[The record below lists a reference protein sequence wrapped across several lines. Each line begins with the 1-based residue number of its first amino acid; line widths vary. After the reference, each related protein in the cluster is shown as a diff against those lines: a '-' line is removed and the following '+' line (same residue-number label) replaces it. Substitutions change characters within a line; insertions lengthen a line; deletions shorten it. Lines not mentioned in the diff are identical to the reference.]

1 MLLVLVLLRV
11 ALLETWSWP
20 RRYVRSGKPGSKPSD
35 CLPLLLETDDEERER
50 EGGRKREEKRSE
62 ERETEE
68 GEKERRRLGSL
79 LALCLLPAVV
89 WTPAAQPTALDV
101 RALSSPPVPS
111 CLRSCGREWRPSSAR
126 GQQTGC
132 RWTESHDSVDGASTE
147 GGRGGV
153 TVRGRRGSRGVRR
166 GRRRAF

>member
-1 MLLVLVLLRV
+1 M
-11 ALLETWSWP
+11 
-20 RRYVRSGKPGSKPSD
+20 K
-35 CLPLLLETDDEERER
+35 RER
-50 EGGRKREEKRSE
+50 EGGRKREEERSE

-89 WTPAAQPTALDV
+89 WTQPTALDV
-101 RALSSPPVPS
+101 RASSSPPVPS

-166 GRRRAF
+166 GRRRAFWGVRRLSLG